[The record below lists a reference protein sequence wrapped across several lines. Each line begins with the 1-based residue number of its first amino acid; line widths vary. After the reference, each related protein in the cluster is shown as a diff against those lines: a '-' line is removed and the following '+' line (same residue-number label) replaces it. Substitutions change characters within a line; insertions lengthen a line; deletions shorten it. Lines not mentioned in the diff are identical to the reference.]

1 MTRPLYHLKG
11 VEMEKKKILMVD
23 DEPRVLYTVK
33 NGLELIDETFEVKT
47 VHSGME
53 CFEELKQYKPDLILL
68 DINMPEMSGW
78 LVYDKIR
85 DNEQWTK
92 IPIIFLTARTDQIAK
107 NFGGFMAEDF
117 IEKPVDIKELKKR
130 VEQLINQE

>member
-1 MTRPLYHLKG
+1 MD
-11 VEMEKKKILMVD
+11 KKKILMVD

-33 NGLELIDETFEVKT
+33 NGLELIDDSYDVRT
-47 VHSGME
+47 VESGKA
-53 CFEELKQYKPDLILL
+53 CFKELEQYKPDLILL

-85 DNEQWTK
+85 DNEEWTK

-107 NFGGFMAEDF
+107 NFGGFMAEDY

-130 VEQLINQE
+130 VDQLINQN